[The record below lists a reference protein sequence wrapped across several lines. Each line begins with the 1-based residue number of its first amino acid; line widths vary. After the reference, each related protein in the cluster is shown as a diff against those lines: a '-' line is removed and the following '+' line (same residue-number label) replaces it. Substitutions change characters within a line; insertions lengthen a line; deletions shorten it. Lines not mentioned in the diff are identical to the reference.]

1 MGIAK
6 ITRNYQITIPK
17 DIREIKDL
25 KEGDSVV
32 FTIEGNNVR
41 LSKMNKDYIKR
52 AAGLWSETKESGV
65 EYEKKM
71 RAGWKKR
78 IKRERHEA
86 H

>member
-32 FTIEGNNVR
+32 FTIDGNKVQ
-41 LSKMNKDYIKR
+41 LVKMNKDSIR
-52 AAGLWSETKESGV
+52 LAAGLWSKTKESGV
-65 EYEKKM
+65 EYERRV

-78 IKRERHEA
+78 LKRERNDPY
-86 H
+86 

>member
-25 KEGDSVV
+25 REGDSVV
-32 FTIEGNNVR
+32 FTIEENKVQ
-41 LSKMNKDYIKR
+41 LTKMNKDSIKF
-52 AAGLWSETKESGV
+52 AAGLWSKTKESGAV
-65 EYEKKM
+65 YERKV
-71 RAGWKKR
+71 RAGWKR
-78 IKRERHEA
+78 RLKRERHDA